1 MKNLNIAKQNN
12 IFLILGNHHSLS
24 GCWEQ
29 VQITINTFKK
39 AGISLDI
46 SPLPVKGAVNI
57 LIEDFNS
64 FNVEYIS
71 KIAED
76 PDTKFVLYVTEYL
89 RKRFFTY
96 HLNVFSFKDI
106 FFRWISLFLI
116 KIRSQ
121 RLDLYL
127 APRSLVLLHK
137 FNTYYTDR
145 IFRRIYS
152 LFGKDY
158 FNDIMIARREVS
170 LSKISNLFS
179 LCISTTEAVLSGY
192 SEFCSCELAYL
203 PVFIDKEKSQLN
215 RVRSKKLNG
224 IFFSGRQTSYRRYI
238 FNSIANGFSDFTS
251 EISSSFPLL
260 MIKKQNESLQ
270 KDFKTKTVSLKY
282 LYNITEFDTY
292 FSSAID
298 DNSFTIENS
307 KIPIYEYLNQNET
320 LIYEIYIPQ
329 DAKWEFSSPNRT
341 LLSIESGFIP
351 IDFGKNFTDH
361 DINSLTLNIKTFNEA
376 ITILKSNAKTNY
388 IELDKRIIEYN
399 IIQANKLKS
408 FSFLFEKKFSS
419 YIN

>member
-1 MKNLNIAKQNN
+1 
-12 IFLILGNHHSLS
+12 
-24 GCWEQ
+24 
-29 VQITINTFKK
+29 
-39 AGISLDI
+39 
-46 SPLPVKGAVNI
+46 
-57 LIEDFNS
+57 
-64 FNVEYIS
+64 
-71 KIAED
+71 
-76 PDTKFVLYVTEYL
+76 
-89 RKRFFTY
+89 
-96 HLNVFSFKDI
+96 
-106 FFRWISLFLI
+106 
-116 KIRSQ
+116 
-121 RLDLYL
+121 
-127 APRSLVLLHK
+127 
-137 FNTYYTDR
+137 
-145 IFRRIYS
+145 
-152 LFGKDY
+152 
-158 FNDIMIARREVS
+158 
-170 LSKISNLFS
+170 
-179 LCISTTEAVLSGY
+179 
-192 SEFCSCELAYL
+192 
-203 PVFIDKEKSQLN
+203 
-215 RVRSKKLNG
+215 
-224 IFFSGRQTSYRRYI
+224 
-238 FNSIANGFSDFTS
+238 
-251 EISSSFPLL
+251 